1 MRHGL
6 HAVKAITRRRVLETL
21 ITPGFYIAASAGLF
35 FGYILV
41 AGFTGAVDSG
51 GVTFSLNPVYSR
63 ISKILSGIF
72 GDSLVEKLFSQGPF
86 RFAFLAALLPVFCY
100 LSSSSVYK
108 FGFEK
113 NVGALELLNYGPS
126 NSFSFSL
133 AFFLKDLFFSAS
145 YSVFLVVFFS
155 LSAFLNNFMI
165 GSDFFVFVVMVFFL
179 VVGVLSY
186 GTLSA
191 SLTDS
196 AASSLA
202 LFFGLLVLFS
212 VVQIGSY
219 AVTGEYVGNL
229 SSAVSWVVRWFS
241 PVFYWTVGMRAAEY
255 GNIPLQL
262 LSISLLIVLSGA
274 LLFMSRIALFA
285 RGMRG

>member
-1 MRHGL
+1 MNYGL
-6 HAVKAITRRRVLETL
+6 HAVKTITRRRVLETL

-41 AGFTGAVDSG
+41 AGFTGSIDSG
-51 GVTFSLNPVYSR
+51 GLTFSLNPVYSQ
-63 ISKILSGIF
+63 ISKILSSIF
-72 GDSLVEKLFSQGPF
+72 GNSFVEKLFSHGPF
-86 RFAFLAALLPVFCY
+86 RFAFLVALLPVFCY

-133 AFFLKDLFFSAS
+133 AFLLKDLFFSAS
-145 YSVFLVVFFS
+145 FSLLLVIFFS
-155 LSAFLNNFMI
+155 ISAFLNNFII
-165 GSDFFVFVVMVFFL
+165 GSDFFIFVVMIFFL

-186 GTLSA
+186 GILSV
-191 SLTDS
+191 SLTDN

-202 LFFGLLVLFS
+202 LFFGLLMFFS

-241 PVFYWTVGMRAAEY
+241 PVFYWTVGIRAAEY
-255 GNIPLQL
+255 GNVPLQL
-262 LSISLLIVLSGA
+262 LSISLLIVLSVA
-274 LLFMSRIALFA
+274 LLFMSRIALFV
-285 RGMRG
+285 RGMR